1 MVSSPSVRH
10 KASFHQWKAV
20 DFSVIMHLRL
30 RDTAYIASFLQNNS
44 AKVRLRLLLLM
55 RSVHAQNHRDW
66 VSSLKT
72 LEAVLHLEDYQQWC
86 PSSQP
91 SPFPLWASLCWCHRQ
106 QPLTPGA
113 RPSLSWSSC
122 WKCPAMTA
130 SGRSVPPASV
140 AAPAESERTP
150 GNGKKCHLKI
160 ITGNTDVYCQ

>member
-1 MVSSPSVRH
+1 MVSSPSARH

-55 RSVHAQNHRDW
+55 RSVHAQNHRDR

-106 QPLTPGA
+106 QPSTPGA

-130 SGRSVPPASV
+130 SVRSVPPASV